1 MKSDY
6 FLLVIDDKNLRSAKH
21 REFRQ
26 LIPLAKPNDIVF
38 ITTVGEGG
46 GIISPGIPF
55 SDLAQ
60 QEIRWPDSLGE
71 PDNKDI
77 DYISELYFQFSAIAE
92 SAQLHWIIL
101 VDVDKFS
108 QLIEDVQS
116 SFNVEWSSVSAH
128 LEEKKHT
135 LLKSQH
141 ESSFN
146 VEWSSVSAHLE
157 EKKHTLLKSQH
168 ESSEE
173 IKRKLPIIN
182 SMSSN
187 TFQPELVEDVQPEPV
202 EDVQHKPHRP
212 HRVVKHVALDTQAK
226 TTKVRST
233 NINGVGVIGTT
244 FASILSVI
252 FASIVSLPVFYNI
265 NSNLPSNMEEFSIAQ
280 ITTMLVGFA
289 LGATVLWLC
298 YRDLLAFNKREKK
311 YGWPIRSGYSPIGPG
326 WSSSNLIFLSISV
339 EHYSALA
346 SCVILIFLA
355 WLFGLSWDARKGGY
369 ILNSAWLRI
378 PYAIYFISVLVIYFY
393 SKEICIFLT
402 ILGAI
407 LGMITLIPS
416 RFYKVVIPLYMVITM
431 VWINTSLGYLTTV
444 WQNHRETVALEC
456 DNYSVGVESKILCIN
471 DLTSGKWQSQDIQ
484 IQQAGS
490 SLDSRTTY
498 ANYDFTYN
506 ECINANLEVYQ
517 DFNPKDAIFGN
528 TRHFQD
534 RIITLQPVMEHPSLG
549 FERVARYTPGRNS
562 WQLLEWFERSNDK
575 YSRVRDY
582 QLISEGQDLGLQST
596 QAVLHVDE
604 NNCDFTAIGE
614 LDKAP
619 QDLMKH
625 INLASSQYIDSTFT
639 AINSASEVEK
649 PDKDDLQVLAGPNVN
664 RAVLPQNDQ
673 EGLLPENWGSGTI
686 LLIKGIDENDE
697 IPVSIWLRNRADLD
711 SSKFDGRWTYNAW
724 EGQSND
730 PLTFSFF
737 FVNQNSH
744 SRWEYGISI
753 SDPTA
758 IVGETTSPTELMKKL
773 QEKLSYL
780 FDSSYLFHKSM
791 KDLLST

>member
-21 REFRQ
+21 CEFRQ

-108 QLIEDVQS
+108 QLIEDVRS
-116 SFNVEWSSVSAH
+116 SFNV
-128 LEEKKHT
+128 K
-135 LLKSQH
+135 
-141 ESSFN
+141 
-146 VEWSSVSAHLE
+146 WSSVSAHLE

-212 HRVVKHVALDTQAK
+212 HRVVKHAALNTQDK
-226 TTKVRST
+226 TTKVRSI

-311 YGWPIRSGYSPIGPG
+311 YGWAIGPG
-326 WSSSNLIFLSISV
+326 WSLSNLIFLVIFV
-339 EHYSALA
+339 EHYFALVFA
-346 SCVILIFLA
+346 LVSSVILF
-355 WLFGLSWDARKGGY
+355 WPVEHSWAPRKGGY

-378 PYAIYFISVLVIYFY
+378 PYAIYFISALVIYFY
-393 SKEICIFLT
+393 SKEMYIFLA

-456 DNYSVGVESKILCIN
+456 DNYSVEVESKILCIN

-498 ANYDFTYN
+498 ANYNFTYN

>member
-108 QLIEDVQS
+108 QLIEDVRS
-116 SFNVEWSSVSAH
+116 SFNV
-128 LEEKKHT
+128 K
-135 LLKSQH
+135 
-141 ESSFN
+141 
-146 VEWSSVSAHLE
+146 WSSVSAHLE

-187 TFQPELVEDVQPEPV
+187 TFQPEPVEDVQPEPV

-298 YRDLLAFNKREKK
+298 YQDLLAFNKREKK

-355 WLFGLSWDARKGGY
+355 WLFELLWDVLWDARKGGY

-416 RFYKVVIPLYMVITM
+416 RFYKVIIPLYMVITM

-444 WQNHRETVALEC
+444 WQTHRETVAFEC

-484 IQQAGS
+484 IQQTGS
-490 SLDSRTTY
+490 SLGSRTTY
-498 ANYDFTYN
+498 ANYNFTYN

-604 NNCDFTAIGE
+604 NNCDFTSIGE

-639 AINSASEVEK
+639 AINNASEVEK

-673 EGLLPENWGSGTI
+673 EGLLPENWGSGTM

-697 IPVSIWLRNRADLD
+697 IPVSIWLRNRPDLD

-724 EGQSND
+724 EGQSNN

-773 QEKLSYL
+773 QKKLSYL

>member
-116 SFNVEWSSVSAH
+116 SFNV
-128 LEEKKHT
+128 K
-135 LLKSQH
+135 
-141 ESSFN
+141 
-146 VEWSSVSAHLE
+146 WSSVSAHLE

>member
-1 MKSDY
+1 M
-6 FLLVIDDKNLRSAKH
+6 
-21 REFRQ
+21 
-26 LIPLAKPNDIVF
+26 P
-38 ITTVGEGG
+38 
-46 GIISPGIPF
+46 
-55 SDLAQ
+55 
-60 QEIRWPDSLGE
+60 
-71 PDNKDI
+71 
-77 DYISELYFQFSAIAE
+77 
-92 SAQLHWIIL
+92 
-101 VDVDKFS
+101 
-108 QLIEDVQS
+108 
-116 SFNVEWSSVSAH
+116 
-128 LEEKKHT
+128 
-135 LLKSQH
+135 
-141 ESSFN
+141 
-146 VEWSSVSAHLE
+146 
-157 EKKHTLLKSQH
+157 
-168 ESSEE
+168 
-173 IKRKLPIIN
+173 
-182 SMSSN
+182 SN
-187 TFQPELVEDVQPEPV
+187 TFQPELVEDVQHE
-202 EDVQHKPHRP
+202 P
-212 HRVVKHVALDTQAK
+212 HRVIKHGALNTQAK

-280 ITTMLVGFA
+280 ITTTLVGFA

-298 YRDLLAFNKREKK
+298 YRDLLAFSKREKK
-311 YGWPIRSGYSPIGPG
+311 YGWAIGSGYRPIGPG
-326 WSSSNLIFLSISV
+326 WSLSNLIFLFISV
-339 EHYSALA
+339 EHYFALA
-346 SCVILIFLA
+346 SGVILI
-355 WLFGLSWDARKGGY
+355 WLLERSWDPRKGGY

-378 PYAIYFISVLVIYFY
+378 PYAIYFISALVVYFH
-393 SKEICIFLT
+393 SKEICIFLA
-402 ILGAI
+402 ILAAI
-407 LGMITLIPS
+407 LGMITFIPS

-498 ANYDFTYN
+498 ANYSFTYN

-724 EGQSND
+724 EDQSND

>member
-108 QLIEDVQS
+108 QLIEDVRS
-116 SFNVEWSSVSAH
+116 SFNV
-128 LEEKKHT
+128 K
-135 LLKSQH
+135 
-141 ESSFN
+141 
-146 VEWSSVSAHLE
+146 WSSVSAHLE

-187 TFQPELVEDVQPEPV
+187 TFQPEPVEDVQPEPVEDVQPEPV

-298 YRDLLAFNKREKK
+298 YQDLLAFNKREKK

-355 WLFGLSWDARKGGY
+355 WLFELLWDVLWDARKGGY

-416 RFYKVVIPLYMVITM
+416 RFYKVIIPLYMVITM

-444 WQNHRETVALEC
+444 WQTHRETVAFEC

-484 IQQAGS
+484 IQQTGS
-490 SLDSRTTY
+490 SLGSRTTY
-498 ANYDFTYN
+498 ANYNFTYN

-604 NNCDFTAIGE
+604 NNCDFTSIGE

-619 QDLMKH
+619 QDLMKQ

-639 AINSASEVEK
+639 AINNASEVEK

-673 EGLLPENWGSGTI
+673 EGLLPENWGSGTM

-697 IPVSIWLRNRADLD
+697 IPVSIWLRNRPDLD

-724 EGQSND
+724 EGQSNN

-773 QEKLSYL
+773 QKKLSYL

>member
-108 QLIEDVQS
+108 QLIEDVRS
-116 SFNVEWSSVSAH
+116 SFNV
-128 LEEKKHT
+128 K
-135 LLKSQH
+135 
-141 ESSFN
+141 
-146 VEWSSVSAHLE
+146 WSSVSAHLE

-187 TFQPELVEDVQPEPV
+187 TFQPEPVEDVQPEPVEDVQPEPV

-298 YRDLLAFNKREKK
+298 YQDLLAFNKREKK

-355 WLFGLSWDARKGGY
+355 WLFELLWDVLWDARKGGY

-416 RFYKVVIPLYMVITM
+416 RFYKVIIPLYMVITM

-444 WQNHRETVALEC
+444 WQTHRETVAFEC

-484 IQQAGS
+484 IQQTGS
-490 SLDSRTTY
+490 SLGSRTTY
-498 ANYDFTYN
+498 ANYNFTYN

-604 NNCDFTAIGE
+604 NNCDFTSIGE

-639 AINSASEVEK
+639 AINNASEVEK

-673 EGLLPENWGSGTI
+673 EGLLPENWGSGTM

-697 IPVSIWLRNRADLD
+697 IPVSIWLRNRPDLD

-724 EGQSND
+724 EGQSNN

-773 QEKLSYL
+773 QKKLSYL

>member
-108 QLIEDVQS
+108 QLIEDVRS
-116 SFNVEWSSVSAH
+116 SFNV
-128 LEEKKHT
+128 K
-135 LLKSQH
+135 
-141 ESSFN
+141 
-146 VEWSSVSAHLE
+146 WSSVSAHLE

-187 TFQPELVEDVQPEPV
+187 TFQPEPVEDVQPEPVEDVQPEPVEDVQPEPV

-298 YRDLLAFNKREKK
+298 YQDLLAFNKREKK

-355 WLFGLSWDARKGGY
+355 WLFELLWDVLWDARKGGY

-416 RFYKVVIPLYMVITM
+416 RFYKVIIPLYMVITM

-444 WQNHRETVALEC
+444 WQTHRETVAFEC

-484 IQQAGS
+484 IQQTGS
-490 SLDSRTTY
+490 SLGSRTTY
-498 ANYDFTYN
+498 ANYNFTYN

-604 NNCDFTAIGE
+604 NNCDFTSIGE

-639 AINSASEVEK
+639 AINNASEVEK

-673 EGLLPENWGSGTI
+673 EGLLPENWGSGTM

-697 IPVSIWLRNRADLD
+697 IPVSIWLRNRPDLD

-724 EGQSND
+724 EGQSNN

-773 QEKLSYL
+773 QKKLSYL

>member
-108 QLIEDVQS
+108 QLIEDVRS
-116 SFNVEWSSVSAH
+116 SFNV
-128 LEEKKHT
+128 K
-135 LLKSQH
+135 
-141 ESSFN
+141 
-146 VEWSSVSAHLE
+146 WSSVSAHLE

-187 TFQPELVEDVQPEPV
+187 TFQPEPVEDVQPEPV

-298 YRDLLAFNKREKK
+298 YQDLLAFNKREKK

-355 WLFGLSWDARKGGY
+355 WLFELLWDVLWDARKGGY

-416 RFYKVVIPLYMVITM
+416 RFYKVIIPLYMVITM
-431 VWINTSLGYLTTV
+431 VWINTSLGYL
-444 WQNHRETVALEC
+444 
-456 DNYSVGVESKILCIN
+456 
-471 DLTSGKWQSQDIQ
+471 
-484 IQQAGS
+484 
-490 SLDSRTTY
+490 
-498 ANYDFTYN
+498 
-506 ECINANLEVYQ
+506 
-517 DFNPKDAIFGN
+517 
-528 TRHFQD
+528 
-534 RIITLQPVMEHPSLG
+534 
-549 FERVARYTPGRNS
+549 
-562 WQLLEWFERSNDK
+562 
-575 YSRVRDY
+575 
-582 QLISEGQDLGLQST
+582 
-596 QAVLHVDE
+596 
-604 NNCDFTAIGE
+604 
-614 LDKAP
+614 
-619 QDLMKH
+619 
-625 INLASSQYIDSTFT
+625 
-639 AINSASEVEK
+639 
-649 PDKDDLQVLAGPNVN
+649 
-664 RAVLPQNDQ
+664 
-673 EGLLPENWGSGTI
+673 
-686 LLIKGIDENDE
+686 
-697 IPVSIWLRNRADLD
+697 
-711 SSKFDGRWTYNAW
+711 
-724 EGQSND
+724 
-730 PLTFSFF
+730 
-737 FVNQNSH
+737 
-744 SRWEYGISI
+744 
-753 SDPTA
+753 
-758 IVGETTSPTELMKKL
+758 
-773 QEKLSYL
+773 
-780 FDSSYLFHKSM
+780 
-791 KDLLST
+791 